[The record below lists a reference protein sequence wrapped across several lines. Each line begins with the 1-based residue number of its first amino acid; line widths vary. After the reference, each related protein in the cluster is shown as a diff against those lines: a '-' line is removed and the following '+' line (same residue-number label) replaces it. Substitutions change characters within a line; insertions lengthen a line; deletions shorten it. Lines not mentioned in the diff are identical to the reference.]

1 MLGAI
6 AGDIIG
12 SPYEWRNIKTK
23 NFELFD
29 PSSLKLGFTDD
40 SVLTI
45 ALMDAIMSNKPYGPI
60 MQRYFRKYP
69 DAGYGSYFYSWCANK
84 EVDPYG
90 SWGNGSAMRTS
101 PVAYAFN
108 TIDDVVK
115 RAAHYASITHNH
127 PEGIMGAQAVASAIF
142 LARTG
147 SSKDDIANF
156 IVEQFDYDL
165 DRSLDEIRLD
175 YEFDVSCQGSVPEAI
190 IAFLE
195 SEDYEDAI
203 RNAISIGGDS
213 DTIACMAGGIAE
225 AHYGGVPRDIASAA
239 MGYLTKD
246 LLDVVLSFYKKY
258 YLSCHQK

>member
-12 SPYEWRNIKTK
+12 SPYEWNNIKTK
-23 NFELFD
+23 DFELFD

-40 SVLTI
+40 SVLTV
-45 ALMDAIMSNKPYGPI
+45 ALMDAIINNKPYGPT
-60 MQRYFRKYP
+60 MQHYFRKYP
-69 DAGYGSYFYSWCANK
+69 DAGYGSNFYSWCANK

-101 PVAYAFN
+101 PVAYAFD

-115 RAAHYASITHNH
+115 RAAHYASVTHND
-127 PEGIMGAQAVASAIF
+127 PEGVKGAQAIASAIF

-147 SSKDDIANF
+147 FSKDDIANF

-165 DRSLDEIRLD
+165 DRSLEEIRPD

-190 IAFLE
+190 ISFLE

-225 AHYGGVPRDIASAA
+225 AYYGGVPKEIASAA
-239 MGYLTKD
+239 MGYLTKE
-246 LLDVVLSFYKKY
+246 LLDVVLSFYKSY
-258 YLSCHQK
+258 NLSYH